1 MNAGAHDADRPE
13 WFTIIDNGDLI
24 LLAGS
29 LKRLLIMEAAKGTE
43 PEEAPFVG
51 YWKPVANDLLSLPI
65 LIALMADL
73 PVSTSLDRAQQ
84 LIPVVRAL
92 LPDSGLRIVDCIKQ
106 HKDEAA
112 CLALVDALYAKAASD
127 NSTFVAEVADVLLHR
142 FAIIHRMTGLH
153 HRLVQRFYEVY
164 LAMRPALS
172 SLHDCI
178 IELAHAKL
186 KVQRLAKGAPAHTV
200 LNDGQGRSSYR
211 NGSVLEQLA
220 ETVAVASKGY
230 ADLIAEWLKAK
241 RSQVAETR
249 PDLAEIWA
257 EEDAPLRDNVGDAS
271 GKWSYGS
278 RPVTSREKA
287 TIETLLE
294 QLAELAVLVDQSIIP
309 DDDQD
314 EESGNGTM
322 NTTGENP
329 NTIGSTSKKGA
340 EPSLKRS
347 LPVPPK
353 RRSIKT
359 SATGRNRLASF
370 LSRENA
376 EADDPDDPDAR
387 RRFAQDA
394 DARKGP
400 LDELGRETLMV
411 LPYLADTSNRDLK
424 ERLQPYHE
432 QLQQQFLPLVP
443 TPDLAP
449 VRTRLVHMLPHLE
462 TVIDRVLNATAPHK
476 SVKIPPV
483 LLVGAPG
490 CGKTTLLEELVKL
503 TGIPSLTFDAA
514 GGADANFLG
523 LDLRWSTGA
532 AGVHLDLIMEH
543 RIANPVIVV
552 DELEKLG
559 GSLRNGDA
567 RTRLLG
573 LLEPRRAQAFV
584 DPFLSVPLDLRAV
597 SWAFTANSLDDIAP
611 ALKNRLEIIQCPS
624 PAPKHLEQLAPQLLA
639 AEYKSRGLGPEWAAA
654 LTPSEID
661 TLKAHWPG
669 GSIRDLRRLMAAVI
683 KTRDVFMARA

>member
-1 MNAGAHDADRPE
+1 MLVQHDADRPE
-13 WFTIIDNGDLI
+13 WFTIIDNDDLTM
-24 LLAGS
+24 LAGL
-29 LKRLLIMEAAKGTE
+29 LKRLLIMEAAKDTE
-43 PEEAPFVG
+43 PEDTPFVG
-51 YWKPVANDLLSLPI
+51 YWKPDANDLLSLPI

-92 LPDSGLRIVDCIKQ
+92 LPDSGLPIVACIKQ
-106 HKDEAA
+106 HKDETD
-112 CLALVDALYAKAASD
+112 CLALVDALYGKAASD

-186 KVQRLAKGAPAHTV
+186 KVQRLANGAPAHTV

-241 RSQVAETR
+241 RNQIAETR

-257 EEDAPLRDNVGDAS
+257 EEDARLRDNVGDAT
-271 GKWSYGS
+271 GKWSSDS
-278 RPVTSREKA
+278 RPATSREKA

-294 QLAELAVLVDQSIIP
+294 QLAELAALVDPSITP
-309 DDDQD
+309 DGNQD
-314 EESGNGTM
+314 EESGDGTM
-322 NTTGENP
+322 VTTGENP
-329 NTIGSTSKKGA
+329 NTIGSAAKKEA
-340 EPSLKRS
+340 EPSSNRF
-347 LPVPPK
+347 LPASPK
-353 RRSIKT
+353 RRSIRT
-359 SATGRNRLASF
+359 SATGRNHLASF

-394 DARKGP
+394 DARMGEP
-400 LDELGRETLMV
+400 DELGRETLMV
-411 LPYLADTSNRDLK
+411 LPYLAETSNRDLK

-462 TVIDRVLNATAPHK
+462 AVIDRILNAMAPHK

-503 TGIPSLTFDAA
+503 TGTPSLTFDAA
-514 GGADANFLG
+514 GGSDANFLG

-532 AGVHLDLIMEH
+532 AGIHLDLIMEH

-611 ALKNRLEIIQCPS
+611 ALKTGWKSFDARHLHPS
-624 PAPKHLEQLAPQLLA
+624 IWNSWPPSYWRRNTSLVV
-639 AEYKSRGLGPEWAAA
+639 LGRNGQRH
-654 LTPSEID
+654 S
-661 TLKAHWPG
+661 
-669 GSIRDLRRLMAAVI
+669 LR
-683 KTRDVFMARA
+683 ARSTC